1 MNGLSR
7 RQCTSRAL
15 FLRPLVSFWKIF
27 ALNFKR
33 YTFMDYSEFVEV
45 KFQLKNLLFV
55 QAENSL
61 FVKLSKSSQ
70 LQQLICQITQKTSE
84 ILRKHPIL

>member
-1 MNGLSR
+1 
-7 RQCTSRAL
+7 
-15 FLRPLVSFWKIF
+15 
-27 ALNFKR
+27 
-33 YTFMDYSEFVEV
+33 MDYSGFVEV

>member
-1 MNGLSR
+1 
-7 RQCTSRAL
+7 
-15 FLRPLVSFWKIF
+15 
-27 ALNFKR
+27 
-33 YTFMDYSEFVEV
+33 MDYSGFVEV

-84 ILRKHPIL
+84 ILRKHPILWWPKRVKLPF